1 MTQSQYFYIAG
12 FLTAVIAAALRF
24 TVLLIDDDGDRRLVT
39 NLALAA
45 AALAIALFVIGIIS
59 TC

>member
-1 MTQSQYFYIAG
+1 MAPSQYFCIAG

-24 TVLLIDDDGDRRLVT
+24 TVLLIEDHGDRRLVT
-39 NLALAA
+39 NLAVATA
-45 AALAIALFVIGIIS
+45 GLAIALFGMGVAN